1 MSAHEHHHAPRS
13 QLILGFALVYVI
25 WGSTYLGIRFAIA
38 SMPPLLMCGVRYV
51 IAGLI
56 LYSVLRYNGA
66 PQPTRVHWKS
76 ALLLGGLLLLGG
88 NGLVCLA
95 EQVVPSGVTALIVA
109 AVPLWMVLL
118 SALDRKVWPRVLV
131 VAGVFLGVVGI
142 GLLVLPGFSG
152 IQDHVNPWGAATL
165 LVATFSWAT
174 GSLYAPRALLPASSM
189 LGTGME
195 MIGGGVLLLVAGS
208 LSGELTRLD
217 LGGITLKSLLA
228 LAYLIA
234 FGSLLGFTAYVWLLK
249 HTTPARASTYA
260 FVNPVIAVLLGWAL
274 AGEQLTLRVA
284 LATVVIV
291 AAVALIL
298 YFGAARQPVEKKTP
312 EGPTTQPALT
322 DKPS

>member
-1 MSAHEHHHAPRS
+1 MSDHEHQHAPRG

-25 WGSTYLGIRFAIA
+25 WGSTYLGIRFAVA
-38 SMPPLLMCGVRYV
+38 SMPPLLMCGVRHL

-56 LYSVLRYNGA
+56 LYSVLRYQGA
-66 PQPTRVHWKS
+66 PRPTKIHWKS
-76 ALLLGGLLLLGG
+76 AVLLGGLFLLGG
-88 NGLVCLA
+88 NGLVSVA

-118 SALDRKVWPRVLV
+118 SALDRKVRPRASV
-131 VAGVFLGVVGI
+131 VAGVLLGVVGI

-152 IQDHVNPWGAATL
+152 AQDHVNPWGVATL
-165 LVATFSWAT
+165 LVATFAWAT
-174 GSLYAPRALLPASSM
+174 GSLYAPRAPLPTSSL

-195 MIGGGVLLLVAGS
+195 MIGGGVLLLIAGS
-208 LSGELTRLD
+208 LNGELTSLD
-217 LGGITLKSLLA
+217 LAGISMKSLLA
-228 LAYLIA
+228 LVYLIA

-249 HTTPARASTYA
+249 VTTPARASTYA

-298 YFGAARQPVEKKTP
+298 YFGAARKTTQKKTP
-312 EGPTTQPALT
+312 AGPTTQPALNDET
-322 DKPS
+322 S